1 MPLGFFGRF
10 SKTIKSAENLLTD
23 SSISAILIV
32 KLKLA
37 EFYTLGGALW
47 NILAVIWKNK
57 F

>member
-1 MPLGFFGRF
+1 M
-10 SKTIKSAENLLTD
+10 LTD